1 MHDIMEEHTQDSLE
15 IVHEDEEAYLNVL
28 VVHQLQF
35 ESYKYD

>member
-1 MHDIMEEHTQDSLE
+1 MEEHTQDSLE
-15 IVHEDEEAYLNVL
+15 IVREDEEAYLNDL